1 MQRIHSRLRSRL
13 CTKLHSR
20 QQTELCAERIA
31 QAAEDFASL
40 KAAKTEEM
48 EKAQAMVR
56 ALTRLGAQLP
66 ASGGSIRTGS
76 VNAVDS
82 PASQVDSKT
91 QELADTCEKNEAAKQ
106 NKADTEDALAADTK
120 FLEDLKV
127 CTCLFASFCV

>member
-106 NKADTEDALAADTK
+106 NKADTEDALAADSK
-120 FLEDLKV
+120 FLADLKV